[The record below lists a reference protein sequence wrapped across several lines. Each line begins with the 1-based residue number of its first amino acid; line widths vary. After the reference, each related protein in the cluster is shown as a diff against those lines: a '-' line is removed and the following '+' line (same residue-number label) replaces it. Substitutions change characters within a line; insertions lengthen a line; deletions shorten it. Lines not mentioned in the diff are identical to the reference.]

1 MASIPVFEPDG
12 LLPSGDYEVSFENCA
27 NRSWYSVLAI
37 PHTIQI
43 GITLGGCTS
52 LTTLKS

>member
-12 LLPSGDYEVSFENCA
+12 LLPSGDYEVSFEEL
-27 NRSWYSVLAI
+27 RESILVLVLATLHAI
-37 PHTIQI
+37 PL
-43 GITLGGCTS
+43 GITLGGCIS